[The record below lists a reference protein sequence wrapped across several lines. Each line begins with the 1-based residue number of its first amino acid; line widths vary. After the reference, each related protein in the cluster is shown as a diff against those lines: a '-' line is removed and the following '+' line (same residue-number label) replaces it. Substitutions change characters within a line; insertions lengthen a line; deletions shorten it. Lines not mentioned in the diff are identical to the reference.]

1 MQLESKSVHLD
12 DILLDPNNYRFRD
25 NPSYKKI
32 PENDYMD
39 EDVQKRT
46 KNFLIGI
53 KNRENI
59 SDLLI
64 SFKKNGY
71 LPIEMIQVRQIVGSS
86 KYIVIEGNRR
96 VAALKELQA
105 DSLKGNDIGKL
116 EKDFFISI
124 PVILYNET
132 NEASYYT
139 LMGLKHIGGNK
150 KWELVNQAEL
160 IQDFF
165 NKGFQD
171 FQIAENLGITLHRV
185 RRSLRAFAIIE
196 EYKKSDY
203 KDQFN
208 SGMYNIFDEIATRT
222 AVKDWLEWGLYDQKP
237 KNLINLERLFTW
249 ISKTEKADVDGRS
262 FDELLPVIKTGDD
275 IRLLSMIVGDDEK
288 LLLLDAKEKTIGDIV
303 SISGKAK
310 RLSYISDMIV
320 TTGKELESYINS
332 PDKSKF
338 TSELTNLYE
347 IITKCID
354 TGIRSHLEDNTRLD
368 ISNKIEFKLQNL
380 NIINFKKFKN
390 VTLKKINRI
399 NILAGKNN
407 TGKTTVLEAI
417 YLLLKQNNVNGIYD
431 VMSRRAKLA
440 DSIPT
445 KWLAS
450 MMNSPIE
457 LLGNNDIT
465 LTIRLED
472 ESSNE
477 INRDGYHGTII
488 IDSNYSGSKFESRT
502 ILNSIHGIKTS
513 SKEIKEIIPV
523 IYTSPFIS
531 HTIREISVAYN
542 SAIEKKGLY
551 EKVIKFL
558 TDEIDNGIIQI
569 SLSDENNFRRFIV
582 EHRDFAKPFD
592 ISQFGEGLQRIFY
605 ISLQFAAASGG
616 VLLIDEV
623 ENAIHHGLFK
633 SFANFIFK
641 ISEEFDV
648 QVFITSHSKEAIDTF
663 VIDKFLNKLSV
674 YHLTEESGKIVS
686 KFASGIEFSKLINS
700 IDLDL
705 RGKN

>member
-1 MQLESKSVHLD
+1 MQLESKSVPLD

-25 NPSYKKI
+25 NPAYSKI
-32 PENDYMD
+32 QESDYLN
-39 EDVQKRT
+39 EKYQEKT
-46 KNFLIGI
+46 KNFLIG

-59 SDLLI
+59 SDLI
-64 SFKKNGY
+64 TSFKKNGY
-71 LPIEMIQVRQIVGSS
+71 LPIEMIQVRQIKGTS

-105 DSLKGNDIGKL
+105 DSIKGNDIGKV
-116 EKDFFISI
+116 EKDFFSSI

-132 NEASYYT
+132 SETSYYT

-160 IQDFF
+160 IQDFY
-165 NKGFQD
+165 NKGYHD

-208 SGMYNIFDEIATRT
+208 SSMYNIFDEIATRT
-222 AVKDWLEWGLYDQKP
+222 AVKEWLQWGLNDQKP
-237 KNLINLERLFTW
+237 NNKTNLERLFTW
-249 ISKTEKADVDGRS
+249 ISKTEKADVDGRT

-275 IRLLSMIVGDDEK
+275 IRLLSLIVGDEEK

-332 PDKSKF
+332 PEKNKL
-338 TSELTNLYE
+338 TIELTNLYE
-347 IITKCID
+347 VITKCID
-354 TGIRSHLEDNTRLD
+354 TGIRSHLEDNARLD
-368 ISNKIEFKLQNL
+368 VTHRIEFKLHSL
-380 NIINFKKFKN
+380 TIIQFKKFKN
-390 VTLKKINRI
+390 LNLKKINKV
-399 NILAGKNN
+399 NIFAGKNN
-407 TGKTTVLEAI
+407 TGKTSVLEAI

-431 VMSRRAKLA
+431 VMSRRAKLT

-450 MMNSPIE
+450 MIDKKTEIS
-457 LLGNNDIT
+457 GNNDIS
-465 LTIRLED
+465 LSIRLED
-472 ESSNE
+472 ENSSD
-477 INRDGYHGTII
+477 INRDGYHGTIF
-488 IDSNYSGSKFESRT
+488 IDSNYLGSKFESRT
-502 ILNSIHGIKTS
+502 ILNSIHGIKTN
-513 SKEIKEIIPV
+513 SKEIKEIVPV

-531 HTIREISVAYN
+531 HTISDISIAYN

-551 EKVIKFL
+551 DKVIKFL
-558 TDEIDNGIIQI
+558 AEEIDNGILQI

-582 EHRDFAKPFD
+582 EHRDFPKPFD

-623 ENAIHHGLFK
+623 ENAIHHSLFK

-641 ISEEFDV
+641 ICEEFDV

-663 VIDKFLNKLSV
+663 VIDKFLEKLSV
-674 YHLTEESGKIVS
+674 YHLSEDNGNIVS
-686 KFASGIEFSKLINS
+686 KFASGVEFSKLINS
-700 IDLDL
+700 IGLDL
-705 RGKN
+705 RGEH